1 MTAPTA
7 RDVAVWHC
15 GRFRL
20 ALDRPL
26 VMGIV
31 NVTPDSFSDGGTF
44 AGADEAVTYAR
55 RLVEEGADLLDIG
68 GESTRPGAAEVPV
81 AEELCRVLPLVE
93 RLAGEQVPVSVD
105 TSKPDVMRAVLH
117 AGASVINDVLA
128 LSSPG
133 ALETVAASDCGVVL
147 MHMQGTPRT
156 MQSAPRYADVVAEV
170 GRFLVERVDAATRAG
185 IVAGRIVVD
194 PGFGFGKAR
203 EHNYAMLAH
212 LDELAARGRPVLA
225 GLSRKRMLSGAREG
239 APADRLAASVAA
251 AVLAVERGA
260 RILRVHD
267 VGATRDALE
276 VLAATQAAV

>member
-1 MTAPTA
+1 
-7 RDVAVWHC
+7 
-15 GRFRL
+15 
-20 ALDRPL
+20 
-26 VMGIV
+26 
-31 NVTPDSFSDGGTF
+31 
-44 AGADEAVTYAR
+44 
-55 RLVEEGADLLDIG
+55 
-68 GESTRPGAAEVPV
+68 
-81 AEELCRVLPLVE
+81 
-93 RLAGEQVPVSVD
+93 
-105 TSKPDVMRAVLH
+105 
-117 AGASVINDVLA
+117 
-128 LSSPG
+128 
-133 ALETVAASDCGVVL
+133 

-170 GRFLVERVDAATRAG
+170 GRFLVDRVDAATRAG

-260 RILRVHD
+260 RIVRVHD